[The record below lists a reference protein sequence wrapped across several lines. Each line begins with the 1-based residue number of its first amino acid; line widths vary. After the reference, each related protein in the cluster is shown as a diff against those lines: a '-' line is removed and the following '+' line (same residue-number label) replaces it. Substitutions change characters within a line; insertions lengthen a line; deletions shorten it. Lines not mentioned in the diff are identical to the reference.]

1 MAATRPDAWPGDPVA
16 DPRWTAVGPAGAPLV
31 VLIHPTRLSRAFWAP
46 QLEALAPSHR
56 VLAVDLP
63 GHGRLA
69 DEHFTLPAAVALVR
83 AAIEAEV
90 APSTGC
96 VPAAVAGSASRPAPT
111 VIVGLSLGGYVAM
124 ALAAETPSLV
134 DTLVVA
140 GATAEPTGPRAHPF
154 RLLALALDR
163 GRSARFDRL
172 SASVIR
178 RRYPGELGEQIAAAG
193 FARHGGAEALRSL
206 AGESFLERIAA
217 FPGSVVLVNGQRDL
231 AMRPGEQRFLAATRR
246 GRLVHLPGAFH
257 LSSLDRPGAFTAIVR
272 SAVDE
277 AVRARQSA

>member
-1 MAATRPDAWPGDPVA
+1 MAATRPGQPDADR
-16 DPRWTAVGPAGAPLV
+16 RWTAVGPAGAPLV

-69 DEHFTLPAAVALVR
+69 DEHFTLPGAVALVR

-90 APSTGC
+90 APAP
-96 VPAAVAGSASRPAPT
+96 VPPSRPAPT

-134 DTLVVA
+134 DALVVA
-140 GATAEPTGPRAHPF
+140 GATAEPTGRRAHPF
-154 RLLALALDR
+154 RLLALALER
-163 GRSARFDRL
+163 GRPGRVDRL
-172 SASVIR
+172 SARVIR
-178 RRYPGELGEQIAAAG
+178 HRYPGQLGEQIVAAG
-193 FARHGGAEALRSL
+193 FARHGGAEALRAL
-206 AGESFLERIAA
+206 AGESFLERIAS
-217 FPGSVVLVNGQRDL
+217 FPGSVTLVNGQRDL
-231 AMRPGEQRFLAATRR
+231 AMRPGERRFLAATRR

-277 AVRARQSA
+277 AVQARQSA